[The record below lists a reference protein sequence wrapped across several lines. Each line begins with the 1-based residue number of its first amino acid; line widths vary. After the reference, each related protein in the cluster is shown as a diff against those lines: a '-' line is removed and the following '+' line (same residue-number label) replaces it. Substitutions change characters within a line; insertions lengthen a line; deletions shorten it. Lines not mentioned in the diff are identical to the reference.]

1 MIKKK
6 EVVKKL
12 ISKNKIDKRI
22 TQISKLISKDYKDK
36 KPFFICL
43 LKGAW
48 VFSADLL
55 RKIKIP
61 VLIDFLIVSSYANKT
76 VSMGKINVESKL
88 SSSVR
93 GKDVLLIEDIVDTG
107 LTISEVKKYLRS
119 KRPRSIKICAL
130 LDKPSRRKV
139 KIKLDYVGFKV
150 PDKFIVGYG
159 IDYANK
165 YRYLPFIG
173 YVEFK

>member
-1 MIKKK
+1 MKK
-6 EVVKKL
+6 EVVRKL

-22 TQISKLISKDYKDK
+22 SQISKLISKDYKNK

-55 RKIKIP
+55 RKVKIP
-61 VLIDFLIVSSYANKT
+61 VLIDFLTVSSYADQT
-76 VSMGKINVESKL
+76 ITTGKINIESRL

-93 GKDVLLIEDIVDTG
+93 GRDILIIEDIVDTG
-107 LTISEVKKYLRS
+107 LTIKKIKKYLLT
-119 KRPRSIKICAL
+119 KKPRSIKVCAL
-130 LDKPSRRKV
+130 LDKPMRRKIKV
-139 KIKLDYVGFKV
+139 KLDYVGFRV

-165 YRYLPFIG
+165 YRNLPYIG
-173 YVEFK
+173 YVEFL